1 MRKLGRIK
9 SRLKRWN
16 KEVFGNL
23 KEEKVRFERRI
34 QEINRLEEEE
44 LMNISL
50 CS

>member
-1 MRKLGRIK
+1 MRKLGGIK
-9 SRLKRWN
+9 SRLKRW
-16 KEVFGNL
+16 NL